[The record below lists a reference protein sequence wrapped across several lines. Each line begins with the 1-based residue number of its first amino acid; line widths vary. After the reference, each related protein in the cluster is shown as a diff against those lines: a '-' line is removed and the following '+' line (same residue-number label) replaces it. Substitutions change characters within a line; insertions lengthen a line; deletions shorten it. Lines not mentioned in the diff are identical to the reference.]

1 MTTPQQLA
9 KQLRDV
15 YFGGNW
21 TTVNI
26 KDTLA
31 DVHWQ
36 RAITKVHNLNT
47 IAALV
52 FHINYYVDAVIKV
65 LQGEPLNAN
74 DKFSFDIEAITSEE
88 DWQKLV
94 AGVFAQAELLAARIE
109 TLDEQQLFEVFQDQ
123 KYGNY
128 FRNLSG
134 IIEHAHYH
142 LGQIL
147 LIRKILNESKTS
159 SDLPK

>member
-21 TTVNI
+21 TAVNL

-31 DVHWQ
+31 DIHWQ
-36 RAITKVHNLNT
+36 QAVTKIYNLNT

-52 FHINYYVDAVIKV
+52 FHINYYVDAALRV
-65 LQGEPLNAN
+65 LQGEPLNAH
-74 DKFSFDIEAITSEE
+74 DKFSFDLQPVTSED

-94 AGVFAQAELLAARIE
+94 TRVFAQAELIAGQIE
-109 TLDEQQLFEVFQDQ
+109 KLNEQKLFEVFQEE

-142 LGQIL
+142 LGQIV
-147 LIRKILNESKTS
+147 LIRKILNESRS
-159 SDLPK
+159 SPGLTK